1 MKGIDSSTIMKL
13 PSVRCL
19 FRMKARTAITCAV
32 TNQFS
37 STVPLHANV
46 NKPTKP
52 KYLFIGKEMRPV
64 QKRSLLVHTPS
75 LGFIGQSFCIQNHNA
90 GNLLKEN
97 EDHTLFFAETF
108 SSSGNHYV

>member
-1 MKGIDSSTIMKL
+1 MKGIHSNTIMRL
-13 PSVRCL
+13 PSERL
-19 FRMKARTAITCAV
+19 LLKMKARIPITCAV

-37 STVPLHANV
+37 STVQLNATV
-46 NKPTKP
+46 IKTFKS
-52 KYLFIGKEMRPV
+52 KYLFTGKEMRPV

-75 LGFIGQSFCIQNHNA
+75 MGFIGQGFCIQNHNA

-108 SSSGNHYV
+108 SSAGKFEI